1 MNLDW
6 NSVYEKEKN
15 ISNNSIQSL
24 LTKYQN
30 QNDY

>member
-1 MNLDW
+1 MNLNL
-6 NSVYEKEKN
+6 NSVYENEKN
-15 ISNNSIQSL
+15 ISNNSVQSL